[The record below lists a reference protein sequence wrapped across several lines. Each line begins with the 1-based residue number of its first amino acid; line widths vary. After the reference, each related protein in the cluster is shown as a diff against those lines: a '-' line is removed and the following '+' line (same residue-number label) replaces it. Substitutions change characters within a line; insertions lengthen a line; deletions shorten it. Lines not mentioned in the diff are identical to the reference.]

1 MVIQNQGVTE
11 CSVFFM
17 FRGGKRRDLSGPNGL
32 KIFSWKESRAQRRE
46 KKEKGRY
53 GMLEENCWIENP
65 EN

>member
-17 FRGGKRRDLSGPNGL
+17 FRGGKRRGLSRPNGL
-32 KIFSWKESRAQRRE
+32 KIFSWKESGAQSRE
-46 KKEKGRY
+46 KQTGGRF